1 MRFACLL
8 LILAVPGCDDG
19 ARVPLQ
25 RVTQERDD
33 LAAKVDRQAEQI
45 RDLETQL
52 RNMRQQFAVMA
63 NTPVNQPTR
72 NTPAPAANNDPGDP
86 FGGDFPTTPLP
97 LASELI
103 KQAQKIADD
112 SCAASKNADEL
123 LTRLRADLDS
133 WLSELVRFH
142 GEDERVSGIVAPA
155 VLSAWSKMDA
165 YYDSISKVRR
175 VPIASIEIEKRDVAL
190 FVVELNQIITSGAIT
205 WRRRTGK
212 SW

>member
-1 MRFACLL
+1 M
-8 LILAVPGCDDG
+8 
-19 ARVPLQ
+19 PLQ

-45 RDLETQL
+45 RDMETQL
-52 RNMRQQFAVMA
+52 RNLRQQLAVVA
-63 NTPVNQPTR
+63 NTPLVNQPTP
-72 NTPAPAANNDPGDP
+72 TANNDPGDP